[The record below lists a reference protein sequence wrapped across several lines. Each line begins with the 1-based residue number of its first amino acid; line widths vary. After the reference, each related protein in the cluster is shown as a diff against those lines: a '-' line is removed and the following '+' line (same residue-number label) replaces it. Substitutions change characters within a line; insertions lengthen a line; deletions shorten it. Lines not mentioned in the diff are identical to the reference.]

1 MSLSLQEF
9 AAWILSQDNTFE
21 MAYAIDQDKVAN
33 MTIRLQ
39 FNSDSKW
46 TKALKYML
54 TNLKYCMKWAITHQ
68 KLDRNASAARHCKLH
83 ASLQVSN
90 ASRSD
95 RDDLS
100 LPNSACPNVSVMGNQ
115 IWFSI
120 YLTGPSTISAHLS
133 ATHHCI
139 HSHSEAE

>member
-1 MSLSLQEF
+1 MLSLQEF
-9 AAWILSQDNTFE
+9 ADWILSQDDTFE

-68 KLDRNASAARHCKLH
+68 KLDRNASAAR
-83 ASLQVSN
+83 SS
-90 ASRSD
+90 
-95 RDDLS
+95 
-100 LPNSACPNVSVMGNQ
+100 GNGNTPSS
-115 IWFSI
+115 SI
-120 YLTGPSTISAHLS
+120 MH
-133 ATHHCI
+133 
-139 HSHSEAE
+139 